1 MEAAN
6 AHSGSVA
13 TFKTRVDDTFAA
25 LFSPS
30 SGASFWSVSDRGIAP
45 SGLKPSAQSR
55 GRDEEVEVSGGSD
68 DGDEGIDAVDDH
80 DEEEELAAAVE
91 EEEEGHGACAA
102 QYERFVRLVNSRR
115 RGRGETA
122 GDLEAAS
129 GKRTGAVVKGLG
141 EGGIDR
147 EWEEDLEE
155 LESDEEDGEEDA
167 DEEDDDVRRRVGK
180 RKKIGEWEGQEKE
193 LRFRAEESPVERRQ
207 EKLEQED
214 LEDDDEEVRQMRQ
227 MVGMDETLD
236 FEEEEDEYDKVA
248 VGREGSEDRIF
259 MGQVKD
265 FSGTNINLVNSLPS
279 SLPELRQT
287 SRDARAN
294 HKAALARLEED
305 DREAAAAIAGVQVV
319 DTSIERSHSKQQL
332 IQTKLEMC
340 LVSGRVRGHK
350 SSKRVRFAIAEDAEN
365 ERKAGRISGPHSNNA
380 SASQEPVGSQLDPV
394 WRTDLT
400 SSSGSVSRRS
410 QVPDYVKHPWK
421 YIQYTID
428 WSEQDDDKQN
438 LAAFHAMRDG
448 SSPKVSDGT
457 PVEQQSTV
465 EVHKPIRFT
474 PRSLREGNVK
484 ERQDEIMKSSS
495 DQLGIIHAV
504 ESGDRGLSLPMS
516 IAAGLDLDRDQGG
529 GGSSESE
536 KGASS
541 SSPNNVTAD
550 VKPGRIRR
558 QYRSKGNTSDESDG
572 N

>member
-1 MEAAN
+1 
-6 AHSGSVA
+6 
-13 TFKTRVDDTFAA
+13 
-25 LFSPS
+25 
-30 SGASFWSVSDRGIAP
+30 
-45 SGLKPSAQSR
+45 
-55 GRDEEVEVSGGSD
+55 
-68 DGDEGIDAVDDH
+68 
-80 DEEEELAAAVE
+80 
-91 EEEEGHGACAA
+91 
-102 QYERFVRLVNSRR
+102 
-115 RGRGETA
+115 
-122 GDLEAAS
+122 
-129 GKRTGAVVKGLG
+129 
-141 EGGIDR
+141 
-147 EWEEDLEE
+147 
-155 LESDEEDGEEDA
+155 
-167 DEEDDDVRRRVGK
+167 
-180 RKKIGEWEGQEKE
+180 
-193 LRFRAEESPVERRQ
+193 
-207 EKLEQED
+207 
-214 LEDDDEEVRQMRQ
+214 
-227 MVGMDETLD
+227 
-236 FEEEEDEYDKVA
+236 
-248 VGREGSEDRIF
+248 

-305 DREAAAAIAGVQVV
+305 DREAAAASGAAPGVSVERVLEIGESTSMQSREACMTLSPGQGKDEDAMEIDGGDGVQVV
-319 DTSIERSHSKQQL
+319 DASIECNHSKQQP

-340 LVSGRVRGHK
+340 LVSGRVQGQK
-350 SSKRVRFAIAEDAEN
+350 SGKRVRFAIAEDAEN

-400 SSSGSVSRRS
+400 SSSGAVSRRS

-448 SSPKVSDGT
+448 SSAKVSDGT

-504 ESGDRGLSLPMS
+504 ESGDRGLLLPMS
-516 IAAGLDLDRDQGG
+516 IAAGLDLDQDQGG

-572 N
+572 S